1 MQIFCILILY
11 PLLYFS
17 GHAILSMPF
26 NFILLSFQ
34 FLFPAGPASLLS
46 LCSVTP
52 RSQSLKYQRF
62 ITLLVFS
69 YRFLLNILCFSCSRN
84 NGRLSKH
91 SSFIV
96 QIRLQSLQS
105 AYRFFFMYI
114 KSELKDILKFTGRQW
129 SCKTCP

>member
-1 MQIFCILILY
+1 MHAYLIPPALFLRSCY
-11 PLLYFS
+11 SIYAIQFHFTIISVFISSWTCLTFISVFS
-17 GHAILSMPF
+17 HP
-26 NFILLSFQ
+26 
-34 FLFPAGPASLLS
+34 
-46 LCSVTP
+46 
-52 RSQSLKYQRF
+52 SQPIILKYQRF

-69 YRFLLNILCFSCSRN
+69 YHFLLNILCFSCSRN

-96 QIRLQSLQS
+96 QIHLQSLQS
-105 AYRFFFMYI
+105 TYRFFFYVYI